1 MHQGLRRGCLDEED
15 SVAMRRRIVLNLAL
29 LLAGLASASS
39 GLTMQIKYHM
49 GRHGRLD
56 ATDWGYP
63 IWAQFHKF
71 AAVTVLALVAW
82 HLIVNWKWL
91 RAVWNKGLFR
101 KHRQLVTMS
110 PIFVA
115 AVLTGL
121 GAWAIGWTGGGFRS
135 EKLVVEIHD
144 KLTLFL
150 TVFLI
155 LHVWSRRRRLAN

>member
-1 MHQGLRRGCLDEED
+1 
-15 SVAMRRRIVLNLAL
+15 MRQRYLLNLAL

-39 GLTMQIKYHM
+39 GLIIQVKYHM
-49 GRHGRLD
+49 GRHGSLD
-56 ATDWGYP
+56 ATDWGYAT
-63 IWAQFHKF
+63 WAQFHQL
-71 AAVTVLALVAW
+71 ASVTLLGLVVW

-91 RAVWNKGLFR
+91 RAVWNKGLFH

-110 PIFVA
+110 LIFLA

-121 GAWAIGWTGGGFRS
+121 SAWAISWTGMGFQS
-135 EKLVVEIHD
+135 EKMVVEIHD

-155 LHVWSRRRRLAN
+155 LHVWSRWRRLAK